1 MTVVGQQERFRE
13 GIRLSW
19 LSIIGNVLLTFFKFA
34 AGILGHSQ
42 AMVADA
48 VESLSDV
55 ISQTVVL
62 VSLRISRKPVDWD
75 HPYGHGRAE
84 SIATGLMAVMIAAAG
99 VLILTRTI
107 VSIASGETRT
117 PGLIA
122 LVAVIVV
129 IFVKE
134 GLYRVVSR
142 VARRHGSM
150 LLMAGALD
158 HRKDAITSLAT
169 LIGIAGARAG
179 YPVLDPLAAGLT
191 SLIILKLA
199 YDVAGAAGRE
209 LMDRVPEDGTMG
221 RITSISEGTQGV
233 EHAQARARRLGP
245 NLFVDI
251 KIDVDPELTV
261 KDGHKIAK
269 QCKIRITEQ
278 VEGVADVM
286 VHINPH
292 IHDEDDR

>member
-1 MTVVGQQERFRE
+1 MTDSAQQERFRE

-19 LSIIGNVLLTFFKFA
+19 VSIVGNVLLTLFKLA

-55 ISQTVVL
+55 VSQTAVL

-99 VLILTRTI
+99 VLILMRTI
-107 VSIASGETRT
+107 VSIASGDTEV

-134 GLYRVVSR
+134 GLYRLVSR
-142 VARRHGSM
+142 TARRHRSM
-150 LLMAGALD
+150 LLMAGALA

-169 LIGIAGARAG
+169 LVGIAGARAG
-179 YPVLDPLAAGLT
+179 YPILDPLAAGLT

-199 YDVAGAAGRE
+199 YDIAGAAGRE
-209 LMDRVPEDGTMG
+209 LMDRVPEDETMG
-221 RITSISEGTQGV
+221 QITSISEGTPGV

-251 KIDVDPELTV
+251 KIDVDPDLTV
-261 KDGHKIAK
+261 RDGHQIAK
-269 QCKIRITEQ
+269 ECKIRVTEK

-292 IHDEDDR
+292 IHDE